1 LGPWAKALG
10 RGYPR
15 VTGVLPIALED
26 AAKSLMAVLNAGKE
40 YVAVMKLHDDVPK
53 SRVKEVMSE
62 FVGPIY
68 QVPPVRASVKR
79 RLRTRT
85 IYELEV
91 LEVEGRLVLFRVAC
105 EAGTYVRKLCVDIGR
120 ALGCGAH
127 MQELRRTRVGVL
139 TEEEAVTLHELSE
152 AVYLWR
158 EEGREEAIR
167 RVVMPMEKMLGVLPR
182 IVIRD
187 SAVDAICHGAQL
199 AAPGV
204 LKLDSGIEPG
214 DMVLIMTLKGEAVA
228 LAEALISSREILAMR
243 KGLVART
250 LRVLMRAG
258 TYPKMWSSRE
268 EAIRP

>member
-1 LGPWAKALG
+1 VGSRPLG

-15 VTGVLPIALED
+15 VTGVLPVALED
-26 AAKSLMAVLNAGKE
+26 AAKALMAVLSAGKE

-53 SRVKEVMSE
+53 SRVKEVMAE
-62 FVGPIY
+62 FVGEIY

-79 RLRTRT
+79 RLRTRK

-127 MQELRRTRVGVL
+127 MQELRRTRVGSM
-139 TEEEAVTLHELSE
+139 TEEEAITLHELSE

-158 EEGREEAIR
+158 EEGDEGAVRKAVRPLEY
-167 RVVMPMEKMLGVLPR
+167 MLSFLPK
-182 IVIRD
+182 IIIRD

-204 LKLDSGIEPG
+204 LKLHSGIGPG
-214 DMVLIMTLKGEAVA
+214 DLVLITTLKGEAVA
-228 LAEALISSREILAMR
+228 LAEALVSSREMLAMR

-250 LRVLMRAG
+250 LRVLMRPG

-268 EAIRP
+268 EARRP

>member
-1 LGPWAKALG
+1 M
-10 RGYPR
+10 
-15 VTGVLPIALED
+15 TGVLPVALLD
-26 AAKSLMAVLNAGKE
+26 AAKALMAVLNAGKE
-40 YVAVMKLHDDVPK
+40 YVAVMKLHDDVPAG
-53 SRVKEVMSE
+53 RVKEVMAE

-68 QVPPVRASVKR
+68 QRPPLRASVKR

-91 LEVEGRLVLFRVAC
+91 LEVEGRYVLFRVAC

-127 MQELRRTRVGVL
+127 MQELRRTRVGSFQ
-139 TEEEAVTLHELSE
+139 EDDAVTLHELSE

-158 EEGREEAIR
+158 EGGDEEAIR
-167 RVVMPMEKMLGVLPR
+167 RVVRPVEDMLAFLPKV
-182 IVIRD
+182 VIRD

-204 LKLDSGIEPG
+204 LKIHSGIRPG
-214 DMVLIMTLKGEAVA
+214 DTVLITTLKGEAVA
-228 LAEALISSREILAMR
+228 LAEALVSSKEMLAMR
-243 KGLVART
+243 KGIVTRT

-258 TYPKMWSSRE
+258 TYPKMWTSRSE
-268 EAIRP
+268 VESA

>member
-1 LGPWAKALG
+1 MS
-10 RGYPR
+10 RGNPR
-15 VTGVLPIALED
+15 VTGVLPVALES
-26 AAKSLMAVLNAGKE
+26 AAKALMAVLNAGKE
-40 YVAVMKLHDDVPK
+40 YVAVMKLHGDVPK

-91 LEVEGRLVLFRVAC
+91 LEIEGRLVLFRVAC

-127 MQELRRTRVGVL
+127 MQELRRTRVGSL
-139 TEEEAVTLHELSE
+139 SEDWAITLHELSE
-152 AVYLWR
+152 AVYLWH
-158 EEGREEAIR
+158 EEGNEKAIR
-167 RVVMPMEKMLGVLPR
+167 RVVVPMERMLSFLPK
-182 IVIRD
+182 IIIRD

-204 LKLDSGIEPG
+204 LKLDSSIKAG

-228 LAEALISSREILAMR
+228 LAEALVSSKEMLAMR

-250 LRVLMRAG
+250 LRVLMKPG

-268 EAIRP
+268 EVVKGP